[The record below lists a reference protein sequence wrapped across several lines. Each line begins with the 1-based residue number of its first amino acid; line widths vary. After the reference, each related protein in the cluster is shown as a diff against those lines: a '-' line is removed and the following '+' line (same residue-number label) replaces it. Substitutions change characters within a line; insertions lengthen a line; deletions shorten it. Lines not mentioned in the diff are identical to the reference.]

1 MGHFS
6 REARDFTKGPNVV
19 NVLPPVQQTRVRG
32 ANSNM
37 RVLIVDDHPI
47 IVSGCASMLA
57 GEGDIDV
64 VDARDAETG
73 LAVFTAEKPDV
84 TVVDIGLPGVSGF
97 ELTRRILE
105 SDPGARIVIFSMNDD
120 PIFAARAIQMGAK
133 AYVTK
138 NDDPYLLL
146 TAVREVAKGGVFLMP
161 KIANRLAFEK
171 SGVAASPLSALTAR
185 ELEILR
191 MLGRGLGMAEIADA
205 TQVSYKTIAN
215 SCSIMK
221 RKLGARTPMEL
232 MRIALEHRLT

>member
-1 MGHFS
+1 
-6 REARDFTKGPNVV
+6 
-19 NVLPPVQQTRVRG
+19 
-32 ANSNM
+32 M

-47 IVSGCASMLA
+47 IVSGCAAMLA
-57 GEGDIDV
+57 SEGDIEV

-73 LAVFTAEKPDV
+73 LAAFIAHRPDV
-84 TVVDIGLPGVSGF
+84 MVVDIGLPGVSGF

-105 SDPGARIVIFSMNDD
+105 RDPLARIVVFSMNDD
-120 PIFAARAIQMGAK
+120 PIFAARAIQIGAK
-133 AYVTK
+133 GYVTK

-146 TAVREVAKGGVFLMP
+146 TAVREVGAGGVFLMP

-171 SGVAASPLSALTAR
+171 NGAAASPLAALTAR

-191 MLGRGLGMAEIADA
+191 MLGRGLGMAEIAEA

-232 MRIALEHRLT
+232 MRIALEQKLT

>member
-1 MGHFS
+1 
-6 REARDFTKGPNVV
+6 
-19 NVLPPVQQTRVRG
+19 
-32 ANSNM
+32 M

-47 IVSGCASMLA
+47 IVAGCAAMLA

-73 LAVFTAEKPDV
+73 LAAFLAHRPDV
-84 TVVDIGLPGVSGF
+84 TVVDIAMPGVSGL
-97 ELTRRILE
+97 ELTRRILQE
-105 SDPGARIVIFSMNDD
+105 DPAARIVVFSMNDD
-120 PIFAARAIQMGAK
+120 PIFAARAIDAGAK

-138 NDDPYLLL
+138 NDDPYLLV
-146 TAVREVAKGGVFLMP
+146 TAVREVAAGGVFLMP
-161 KIANRLAFEK
+161 KIANQLAFEK
-171 SGVAASPLSALTAR
+171 GGGAGPLAALTAR

-191 MLGRGLGMAEIADA
+191 MLGAGLGMNEIAEA

-232 MRIALEHRLT
+232 MKIALEQKLA

>member
-1 MGHFS
+1 
-6 REARDFTKGPNVV
+6 
-19 NVLPPVQQTRVRG
+19 
-32 ANSNM
+32 M

-47 IVSGCASMLA
+47 IVSGCAAMLA

-64 VDARDAETG
+64 VDARDAESG
-73 LAVFTAEKPDV
+73 LAAFAAEKPDV

-105 SDPGARIVIFSMNDD
+105 TDPGARIVIFSMNDD

-146 TAVREVAKGGVFLMP
+146 TAVREVASGGVFLMP

-171 SGVAASPLSALTAR
+171 SGAAASPLSALTAR

-191 MLGRGLGMAEIADA
+191 MLGRGLGMAEIAEA

-232 MRIALEHRLT
+232 MRIALEHKLT

>member
-1 MGHFS
+1 
-6 REARDFTKGPNVV
+6 
-19 NVLPPVQQTRVRG
+19 
-32 ANSNM
+32 M

-47 IVSGCASMLA
+47 IVSGCAAMLA

-73 LAVFTAEKPDV
+73 LAAFVAQKPDI

-105 SDPGARIVIFSMNDD
+105 TDPRARIVVFSMNDD

-133 AYVTK
+133 GYVTK

-146 TAVREVAKGGVFLMP
+146 TAVREVASGGVFLMP

-171 SGVAASPLSALTAR
+171 SGAAASPLSALTAR

-232 MRIALEHRLT
+232 MRIALEHKLT

>member
-1 MGHFS
+1 M
-6 REARDFTKGPNVV
+6 
-19 NVLPPVQQTRVRG
+19 
-32 ANSNM
+32 SNM

-47 IVSGCASMLA
+47 IVSGCAAMLA

-73 LAVFTAEKPDV
+73 LAVFMAQKPDV

-97 ELTRRILE
+97 ELTRRILQA
-105 SDPGARIVIFSMNDD
+105 DPEARIVVFSMNDD

-133 AYVTK
+133 GYVTK

-146 TAVREVAKGGVFLMP
+146 TALREVATGGVFLMP
-161 KIANRLAFEK
+161 QIANRLAFEK
-171 SGVAASPLSALTAR
+171 SGATSSPLSALTTR

-191 MLGRGLGMAEIADA
+191 MLGRGLGMAEIADQ
-205 TQVSYKTIAN
+205 TKVSYKTIAN

-232 MRIALEHRLT
+232 MRIALEHKLT

>member
-1 MGHFS
+1 
-6 REARDFTKGPNVV
+6 
-19 NVLPPVQQTRVRG
+19 
-32 ANSNM
+32 M

-47 IVSGCASMLA
+47 IVSGCAAMLA

-73 LAVFTAEKPDV
+73 LAVFMAQKPDV

-97 ELTRRILE
+97 ELARRILE
-105 SDPGARIVIFSMNDD
+105 RDPGARIVVFSMNDD

-133 AYVTK
+133 GYVTK

-146 TAVREVAKGGVFLMP
+146 TAVREVASGGVFLMP

-171 SGVAASPLSALTAR
+171 SGAAASPLSALTAR

-232 MRIALEHRLT
+232 MRIALENRLT

>member
-1 MGHFS
+1 
-6 REARDFTKGPNVV
+6 
-19 NVLPPVQQTRVRG
+19 
-32 ANSNM
+32 M

-47 IVSGCASMLA
+47 IVAGCAAMLA

-73 LAVFTAEKPDV
+73 LAAFVAHRPDV
-84 TVVDIGLPGVSGF
+84 TVVDIAMPGVSGL
-97 ELTRRILE
+97 ELTRRILQE
-105 SDPGARIVIFSMNDD
+105 DPSARIVVFSMNDD
-120 PIFAARAIQMGAK
+120 PIFAARAIEAGAK
-133 AYVTK
+133 GYVTK

-146 TAVREVAKGGVFLMP
+146 KAVREVAAGGVFLMP
-161 KIANRLAFEK
+161 KIANQLAFEK
-171 SGVAASPLSALTAR
+171 GGGAGPLGSLTAR

-191 MLGRGLGMAEIADA
+191 MLGSGLGMAEIAEA

-232 MRIALEHRLT
+232 MKIALEQKLA